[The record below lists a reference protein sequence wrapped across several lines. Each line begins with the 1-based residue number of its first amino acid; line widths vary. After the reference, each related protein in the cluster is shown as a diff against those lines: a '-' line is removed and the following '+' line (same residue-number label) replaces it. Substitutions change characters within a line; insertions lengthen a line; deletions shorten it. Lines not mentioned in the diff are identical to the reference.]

1 MLAVTVPVLV
11 PDAGERINHPAVLL
25 AVQVKVPP
33 PVLEI
38 LNVFGTGLAPPAV
51 PEKVRLLT
59 LS

>member
-1 MLAVTVPVLV
+1 MLAVMVPVLV
-11 PDAGERINHPAVLL
+11 PDAGDRINHADVSL

-38 LNVFGTGLAPPAV
+38 LNDVGAGLAPPAV